1 MTKTELK
8 KIEKHNEMLLQAKD
22 RLMQK
27 GFKDEAKKDIDLL
40 LSFVRPEHM
49 TSGVFNAECDKV
61 RQKYMNLSQSDSYDK
76 YEKEIIKNTASKV
89 YEIQFKAYLTVCF
102 Y

>member
-40 LSFVRPEHM
+40 LSFVRPENM

-61 RQKYMNLSQSDSYDK
+61 RQKYMNLSQSDSYDV